1 MSKSENLN
9 KIRISRDVDVLQVK
23 ADQYLMWVKLL

>member
-9 KIRISRDVDVLQVK
+9 KIRISRDVDVLQVE